1 MKKFSIII
9 VSLLIIFV
17 FVGCG
22 SSCSDPIQ
30 LMGAGD
36 KIHDSYTF
44 ANVGTVIKND
54 GKNTYTISGSVE
66 KLEDENVKKEFNIAE
81 DVSHVVAIKLCAEND
96 KVVKDEVEIYING
109 ARNYDAEHL
118 NGSHFTYIILE
129 AKQNQTVSISVKWN
143 SKSESKTYILYFS
156 KDLILK

>member
-1 MKKFSIII
+1 MKKFT
-9 VSLLIIFV
+9 LIITSLVLIFM

-44 ANVGTVIKND
+44 ANIGTNIKNN
-54 GKNTYTISGSVE
+54 GKNVYTISGSIE
-66 KLEDENVKKEFNIAE
+66 KLENEKVKNEFSIAE
-81 DVSHVVAIKLCAEND
+81 DVTHVVAIKLCAENET
-96 KVVKDEVEIYING
+96 VNKDEVEIYLNG

-118 NGSHFTYIILE
+118 NGSHFTYIIIE

-143 SKSESKTYILYFS
+143 KDAEEKTYILYFAE
-156 KDLILK
+156 DLILK